1 LVHKTIRWPVSWFRP
16 QNQMP
21 RAQHDGVVIRARS
34 GSFEARTHG
43 VIARLASEG
52 SKTVVHGGHPMGIYD
67 VLTLSPLHGLV
78 LYFLV

>member
-1 LVHKTIRWPVSWFRP
+1 
-16 QNQMP
+16 
-21 RAQHDGVVIRARS
+21 VVIRARS